1 LLCIT
6 DTFEH
11 KRIAIELDE
20 FDNASN
26 VRDEKDSQDRTDHK

>member
-20 FDNASN
+20 FDIASN
-26 VRDEKDSQDRTDHK
+26 IRDEKDSQDRTDHK